1 MITKIR
7 SFLISP
13 YMLSLFFLFGAGSFL
28 LGEEALVVGV
38 AVQALAI
45 AAILVLSDD
54 LFPILLPIFNITVAA
69 TTLIGRIEL
78 LQPCYYF
85 AIPVVMGFTFHLI
98 RYRKALRIG
107 KTFYGVLAAAVAILL
122 SGIGHL
128 TLADYADPT
137 ALSYYLL
144 MTVGLACFYLLFAL
158 IVKADRGYDPK
169 QYMLTVLAFLGAFCA
184 IIVLSRLLRWIG
196 LSDGELDVYEYFD
209 FFHYRN
215 TIANLLI
222 IALPTPFF
230 FAAYVVK
237 RPSAHIGLFLLGCFY
252 YCALL
257 MTASRTAMLFGTLLF
272 VLSMVFYV
280 SGKEPWYFKVI
291 SVGVL
296 LVALIGLVNY
306 LYEPIYR
313 LLSFRFSEGITYDD
327 EPRIQ
332 LLLRAIDDFKQYPI
346 FGIGYISA
354 KNADI
359 YAADGCITWYHMYVP
374 QIFGS
379 LGLVGCA
386 AYAFQLFQRLGLVL
400 KAPNA
405 QTIALALSYLGLLL
419 YSQTDPGE
427 FVPFPF
433 AAIAVLIFV
442 LLEHHEES
450 LASPSQN
457 PS

>member
-1 MITKIR
+1 
-7 SFLISP
+7 
-13 YMLSLFFLFGAGSFL
+13 MLSLFFLIGAGSFL
-28 LGEEALVVGV
+28 LGEVVMVVGV
-38 AVQALAI
+38 AVQALAV
-45 AAILVLSDD
+45 AAILFLSDD
-54 LFPILLPIFNITVAA
+54 LFPILLPILNITVAT
-69 TTLIGRIEL
+69 TTLIGRIEM
-78 LQPCYYF
+78 LQPCYLLV
-85 AIPVVMGFTFHLI
+85 IPAVVGFVFHLF
-98 RYRKALRIG
+98 RYRKVLRIG

-128 TLADYADPT
+128 KLSDYADPT
-137 ALSYYLL
+137 ALAYYLL
-144 MTVGLACFYLLFAL
+144 MTVGLVAFYLLFVL
-158 IVKADRGYDPK
+158 IVKVERSYDPK
-169 QYMLTVLAFLGAFCA
+169 QYMLSILTFLGAFCA
-184 IIVLSRLLRWIG
+184 IIVLSRFLHWIG

-237 RPSAHIGLFLLGCFY
+237 RPAAHIGLFLLGCVY

-257 MTASRTAMLFGTLLF
+257 MTASRTAMIFGTLLF
-272 VLSMVFYV
+272 ALSMVLYV
-280 SGKEPWYFKVI
+280 AGREPWYFKVI
-291 SVGVL
+291 SVSIL
-296 LVALIGLVNY
+296 LVALAGLVGY

-332 LLLRAIDDFKQYPI
+332 LLLRAIEDFKQYPI
-346 FGIGYISA
+346 FGIGFISS

-386 AYAFQLFQRLGLVL
+386 AYGFQLFQRLRLVL
-400 KAPNA
+400 KAPNDR
-405 QTIALALSYLGLLL
+405 TVALALCYLGLLL

-450 LASPSQN
+450 LAPMSGN